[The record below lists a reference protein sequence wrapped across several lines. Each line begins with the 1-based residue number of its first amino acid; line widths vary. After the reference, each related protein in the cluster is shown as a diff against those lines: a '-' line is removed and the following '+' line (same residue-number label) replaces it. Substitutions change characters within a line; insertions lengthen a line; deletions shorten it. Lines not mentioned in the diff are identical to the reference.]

1 MAGIAFVN
9 RLPTHTSVSRLLLVL
24 PAGGGFYE
32 SDLSKV
38 REEETRAAENGDG
51 KKRLHSDR

>member
-1 MAGIAFVN
+1 MAGIAFRPTPVN
-9 RLPTHTSVSRLLLVL
+9 RLLLVL

-38 REEETRAAENGDG
+38 KEEETRAAENGDG
-51 KKRLHSDR
+51 KKRLHSYR

>member
-1 MAGIAFVN
+1 MAGIAF
-9 RLPTHTSVSRLLLVL
+9 RPTPVSRLLLVL

-38 REEETRAAENGDG
+38 KEEETRAAENGDG
-51 KKRLHSDR
+51 KKRLHSYR